1 MTDAQSINVADNSR
15 PLTFSDVVGQVYAT
29 GVGQRIGQGIISGQ
43 GYILTGPKGCGK
55 TSVARIIARAVN
67 CKNRDPETGDPC
79 NECPSCQLALKGA
92 HYQIE
97 EVNAADK
104 RGVGDMRDL
113 LESMSLS
120 VNSGYRVYI
129 LDEVHMLTKEAFSV
143 LLKPM
148 EQPPENVLFIATTT
162 NPEMIPDTIVSRC
175 PIIPINPLEDDDIK
189 KVLHRVIEVN
199 KEEQPLWSEVTEADI
214 NHAVRMAQGS
224 ARQAI
229 TTLSGVIYHGVSQG
243 DAVDVSQEIASSM
256 LDGDTVSVLSSTMEA
271 VRHQDVNPV
280 ALVQLLMEEL
290 IREIGSADAGRVAK
304 MLASLSQVSRELSSS
319 TPALMAS
326 SRIASCV
333 EPIEDVFTQ
342 QTCSSDPM
350 RNWLPSEKESHSMKS
365 EKKAEKPR
373 PADETPSSS
382 LLTITAGIT
391 LDDIINAL
399 FSPEAKKIIP
409 KKWMAVL
416 DNPDTSELYL
426 SDGKLI
432 VEVSHP
438 DSTLREALQ
447 KVVSPV
453 VVRSL

>member
-1 MTDAQSINVADNSR
+1 MTDTQSINVADNSR

-189 KVLHRVIEVN
+189 KVLYRVIEVN
-199 KEEQPLWSEVTEADI
+199 KEEQPLWSEVTEADV

-333 EPIEDVFTQ
+333 EPIEDVFAQ
-342 QTCSSDPM
+342 QPSSDPM

-382 LLTITAGIT
+382 LLTITTGIT

-399 FSPEAKKIIP
+399 FSPEAKRIIP

-416 DNPDTSELYL
+416 DNPDASELYL

>member
-189 KVLHRVIEVN
+189 KVLYRVIEVN

-243 DAVDVSQEIASSM
+243 DAVDVSQEIAASM

-350 RNWLPSEKESHSMKS
+350 RNWLSSEKESHS
-365 EKKAEKPR
+365 EKKAEKPQ

-382 LLTITAGIT
+382 LLTIATGIT

-399 FSPEAKKIIP
+399 FSPEAKRIIP

-416 DNPDTSELYL
+416 DNPNASELYL

-438 DSTLREALQ
+438 DSTLREALR

>member
-67 CKNRDPETGDPC
+67 CKNRDPEKGDPC

-162 NPEMIPDTIVSRC
+162 NPEMIPDTIVSR
-175 PIIPINPLEDDDIK
+175 
-189 KVLHRVIEVN
+189 
-199 KEEQPLWSEVTEADI
+199 
-214 NHAVRMAQGS
+214 
-224 ARQAI
+224 
-229 TTLSGVIYHGVSQG
+229 
-243 DAVDVSQEIASSM
+243 
-256 LDGDTVSVLSSTMEA
+256 
-271 VRHQDVNPV
+271 
-280 ALVQLLMEEL
+280 
-290 IREIGSADAGRVAK
+290 
-304 MLASLSQVSRELSSS
+304 
-319 TPALMAS
+319 
-326 SRIASCV
+326 
-333 EPIEDVFTQ
+333 
-342 QTCSSDPM
+342 
-350 RNWLPSEKESHSMKS
+350 
-365 EKKAEKPR
+365 
-373 PADETPSSS
+373 
-382 LLTITAGIT
+382 
-391 LDDIINAL
+391 
-399 FSPEAKKIIP
+399 
-409 KKWMAVL
+409 
-416 DNPDTSELYL
+416 
-426 SDGKLI
+426 
-432 VEVSHP
+432 
-438 DSTLREALQ
+438 
-447 KVVSPV
+447 
-453 VVRSL
+453 

>member
-1 MTDAQSINVADNSR
+1 MTDTQSINVADNSR

-189 KVLHRVIEVN
+189 KVLYRVIEVN

-290 IREIGSADAGRVAK
+290 IREIGSADAGRVAT

-350 RNWLPSEKESHSMKS
+350 RNWPPAEKESHPVKS
-365 EKKAEKPR
+365 EKKTQLI
-373 PADETPSSS
+373 DEDEPSS
-382 LLTITAGIT
+382 LLPIVTGIT
-391 LDDIINAL
+391 LDDVINVL
-399 FSPEAKKIIP
+399 FSPEAKKIIS

-416 DNPDTSELYL
+416 DNPDSSELYL
-426 SDGKLI
+426 SDGKLV
-432 VEVSHP
+432 VEVAHP
-438 DSTLREALQ
+438 DSTLRDALQ